1 MKSKVYFTKEITP
14 ESLVKI
20 YETLGWNGAG
30 KVGVKISTGEPP
42 RSNYLRAELIGD
54 LVKKVDGTIIE
65 CNTAYGGPR
74 SETAKHKQVAKDHGY
89 TDIAE
94 VDIMDEDGEMDI
106 PVTGGRDLQDLSQ
119 ATTLKSM
126 TAFLFFLTSKVTRW
140 QDMAVQLKMLELVC
154 HLPQEK
160 F

>member
-1 MKSKVYFTKEITP
+1 MKKYIALILAITLLAGCSTKEAAQVTPVEDQAYEMVENNVPEPAPQNAEEDVEPAPEPAMQQEQVNEETKVELANNNEEPASAISNNNKGENSMKSKVYFTKEITP

-65 CNTAYGGPR
+65 
-74 SETAKHKQVAKDHGY
+74 
-89 TDIAE
+89 
-94 VDIMDEDGEMDI
+94 
-106 PVTGGRDLQDLSQ
+106 
-119 ATTLKSM
+119 
-126 TAFLFFLTSKVTRW
+126 
-140 QDMAVQLKMLELVC
+140 
-154 HLPQEK
+154 
-160 F
+160 